1 MIRTI
6 ASWFRDLFH
15 IGAERVRLAQLTQEV
30 EKERLKYRVPS
41 QHFNPN
47 SQRRRRREFM
57 YRHRRQPSLQRSG
70 R

>member
-1 MIRTI
+1 MFRVI
-6 ASWFRDLFH
+6 AAWFRDLFH
-15 IGAERVRLAQLTQEV
+15 VGKERVRLAQLTQEV
-30 EKERLKYRVPS
+30 ERERQKYRVPS

-47 SQRRRRREFM
+47 NQRKRRREFM